1 MIGYQLTIQA
11 THRPEAIAVAFGAR
25 RLTYAALHERA
36 FRLANA
42 LAAAG
47 IGRTDRVATL
57 MYNCNQFFETM
68 FACAMLGAVFVPI
81 NFRLVAREV
90 ALQFDACTPRLLL
103 AGEGFAGLL
112 AELEGRPSFPHRVV
126 WIDDQLPSV
135 PAASEPH
142 SYDTWLAQ
150 QDVRTPEIVVPPDSI
165 LMLLHSSG
173 TTGLPKGIIFTHAT
187 VHASCTA
194 KIIDFT
200 LTPGDTTVV
209 FGPLHHAG
217 PLMDLALPLLLR
229 GGRVVIGPS
238 RQFDPARLLAT
249 VAAER
254 GTVIPIYPTM
264 LRRVLAAPELAATD
278 LSSLRLVITGGEAA
292 PLKMIQAFNRLLP
305 AVGLVNNYGSTEGG
319 PITAFLAPEESQH
332 KIGSVGKEAFGVEV
346 RIADDDGRPVPAG
359 QIGHLLVRSPF
370 VCGGYWNR
378 HDLTAASQCNG
389 WWHTGDL
396 ASRDADGYLWIA
408 GRSKDMIKSGTM
420 NIYPVEV
427 EQVIASIE
435 GVVEVGVVG
444 VPDDEWG
451 EAVAAFVVT
460 APGVT
465 LEAAQVVQECRRQLA
480 GYKKPRHVVFIDSL
494 PRGTTNKVAKNVLRM
509 QWQARQGGA

>member
-1 MIGYQLTIQA
+1 
-11 THRPEAIAVAFGAR
+11 
-25 RLTYAALHERA
+25 
-36 FRLANA
+36 
-42 LAAAG
+42 
-47 IGRTDRVATL
+47 
-57 MYNCNQFFETM
+57 M
-68 FACAMLGAVFVPI
+68 FACAMLSAVFVPI

-90 ALQFDACTPRLLL
+90 GLQFDACTPKILL
-103 AGEGFAGLL
+103 AGEGFADLL
-112 AELEGRPSFPHRVV
+112 DMINGRPSFPQRVV
-126 WIDDQLPSV
+126 WIDDQLPAG
-135 PAASEPH
+135 PEAEGRH
-142 SYDTWLAQ
+142 SYDSWLAQ
-150 QDVRTPEIVVPPDSI
+150 HDARAPDIVVPADSI

-187 VHASCTA
+187 AHASCTA

-200 LTPGDTTVV
+200 LIPEDTTVV

-249 VAAER
+249 VAVER

-264 LRRVLAAPELAATD
+264 LRRVLAAPELAAVD

-292 PLKMIQAFNRLLP
+292 PLKMIQEFNRLLP
-305 AVGLVNNYGSTEGG
+305 TVGLVNNYGSTEGG
-319 PITAFLAPEESQH
+319 PITTFLSPEESRR

-346 RIADDDGRPVPAG
+346 RIADDDGRPLPAG
-359 QIGHLLVRSPF
+359 QVGHLLVRSPF
-370 VCGGYWNR
+370 VCGGYWNQA
-378 HDLTAASQCNG
+378 DLTAASQRNG

-408 GRSKDMIKSGTM
+408 GRSKDIIKSGAM
-420 NIYPVEV
+420 NIFPIEV
-427 EQVIASIE
+427 EQVIAGID

-460 APGVT
+460 SPGAT
-465 LEAAQVVQECRRQLA
+465 LAAEQVVEECRRQLA
-480 GYKKPRHVVFIDSL
+480 SYKKPRHVVFVESL
-494 PRGTTNKVAKNVLRM
+494 PRGTTNKVAKNVLRA
-509 QWQARQGGA
+509 QWLARQGGA